1 MNRNN
6 GGIHMKKNKQQKQ
19 IVSKIL
25 NCIISNDEAGLR
37 TIFDSGIDIN
47 FRDGEERTPLMNAV
61 IENKTHMVKDLIN
74 VGADINAQDSTGA
87 TALHFAAQSYYVDM
101 VKVLLENKAQ
111 VDVGDANG
119 NTPLS
124 DAVFY
129 SNGRG
134 EIISLL
140 LQYGADRKLENNY
153 GISPLELSRTI
164 DNYDILKFFES

>member
-1 MNRNN
+1 ME
-6 GGIHMKKNKQQKQ
+6 KNKEQKQ
-19 IVSKIL
+19 TASKIL
-25 NCIISNDEAGLR
+25 NCIISNDETGLK

-74 VGADINAQDSTGA
+74 AGADIDAQDSTGA
-87 TALHFAAQSYYVDM
+87 TALHFAAQNYFVDM
-101 VKVLLENKAQ
+101 VTVLLENKAQ
-111 VDVGDANG
+111 VDIGDTNG

-140 LQYGADRKLENNY
+140 LQYGANRKLENNY
-153 GISPLELSRTI
+153 GISPLELSKTI
-164 DNYDILKFFES
+164 ANYDMFKFFES